1 MRDLNEINVTEAVIA
16 QIRAGDPRLQELLV
30 GLVRH
35 LHAFVREVEL
45 TEAEWMTAIRYL
57 TAVGQKSDDQRQEFI
72 LLSDVLGVSI
82 LVDAIN
88 HRKFAGATE
97 STVFGPFWV
106 DGAPELPHGSSIARG
121 EEVLSGE
128 PTVVHG
134 TVTGEDGRPIEGAVL
149 DVWQASPAGL
159 YDVQD
164 PGQPEMNL
172 RGVFRTGADGV
183 FWFKTVKPAAYPIPS
198 DGPVGDLL
206 RVTGRHPMRPA
217 HVHFMVRADGYE
229 TLITHIFVEGDPY
242 LESDAVF
249 GVKES
254 LVFEF
259 GLNHSGSDAVKFGVS
274 APFVDVSFDIVLEP
288 DKVAASNPRAQGAG

>member
-1 MRDLNEINVTEAVIA
+1 MRDLNETNATDAVIA
-16 QIRAGDPRLQELLV
+16 QIRSENPRLQELLV

-45 TEAEWMTAIRYL
+45 TEAEWMAAIRYL
-57 TAVGQKSDDQRQEFI
+57 TAVGQKSDDKRQEFI

-88 HRKFAGATE
+88 HRKLAGATE
-97 STVFGPFWV
+97 SSVFGPFWV
-106 DGAPELPHGSSIARG
+106 AGAPELPHGSSIARG
-121 EEVLSGE
+121 EEALTGE

-134 TVTGEDGRPIEGAVL
+134 RVMGEDGRPIAGASL
-149 DVWQASPAGL
+149 DIWQASPAGM

-164 PGQPEMNL
+164 PSQPEMNL
-172 RGVFRTGADGV
+172 RGLFRSGVDGT
-183 FWFKTVKPAAYPIPS
+183 FWFKTVKPAAYPIPD

-206 RVTGRHPMRPA
+206 RAIGRHPMRPA
-217 HVHFMVRADGYE
+217 HIHFMVGAPGYE

-249 GVKES
+249 GVKGS
-254 LVFEF
+254 LVVDFAWNRSET
-259 GLNHSGSDAVKFGVS
+259 DAARFGVDR
-274 APFVDVSFDIVLEP
+274 PFINVGFDIVLQPE
-288 DKVAASNPRAQGAG
+288 KIAAGNP

>member
-1 MRDLNEINVTEAVIA
+1 MRDLNETNATDAVIA
-16 QIRAGDPRLQELLV
+16 QIRSENPRLQELLV

-45 TEAEWMTAIRYL
+45 TEAEWMAAIRYL
-57 TAVGQKSDDQRQEFI
+57 TAVGQKSDDKRQEFI

-88 HRKFAGATE
+88 HRKLAGATE
-97 STVFGPFWV
+97 SSVFGPFWV
-106 DGAPELPHGSSIARG
+106 AGAPELPHGTSIARG
-121 EEVLSGE
+121 EEALTGE

-134 TVTGEDGRPIEGAVL
+134 RVMGEDGRPIAGANL
-149 DVWQASPAGL
+149 DIWQASPAGM

-164 PGQPEMNL
+164 PTQPEMNL
-172 RGVFRTGADGV
+172 RGLFRSGVDGA
-183 FWFKTVKPAAYPIPS
+183 FWFKTVKPAAYPIPD

-206 RVTGRHPMRPA
+206 RATGRHPMRPA
-217 HVHFMVRADGYE
+217 HIHFMVGAPGYE

-249 GVKES
+249 GVKGS
-254 LVFEF
+254 LVVDFAWNRSET
-259 GLNHSGSDAVKFGVS
+259 DAARFGVD
-274 APFVDVSFDIVLEP
+274 APFINVEFDIVLQPER
-288 DKVAASNPRAQGAG
+288 VIASNP

>member
-1 MRDLNEINVTEAVIA
+1 MRDLNETNATEAVIA

-45 TEAEWMTAIRYL
+45 TEAEWMAAIRYL
-57 TAVGQKSDDQRQEFI
+57 TAVGHKTDDKRQEFI

-88 HRKFAGATE
+88 HRKHAGATE
-97 STVFGPFWV
+97 SSVFGPFWV
-106 DGAPELPHGSSIARG
+106 AGAPELPHGTSIARG
-121 EEVLSGE
+121 EEALSGE

-134 TVTGEDGRPIEGAVL
+134 TVMGELGRPIEGAIL
-149 DVWQASPAGL
+149 DIWQASPAGL

-164 PGQPEMNL
+164 PAQPEMNL
-172 RGVFRTGADGV
+172 RGLFRSGADGA
-183 FWFKTVKPAAYPIPS
+183 FWFKTVKPAAYPIPE

-206 RVTGRHPMRPA
+206 RATGRHPMRPA
-217 HVHFMVRADGYE
+217 HIHFMVRAPGYE

-242 LESDAVF
+242 LETDAVF
-249 GVKES
+249 GVKGS
-254 LVFEF
+254 LVVDF
-259 GLNHSGSDAVKFGVS
+259 GLNHSESDAASFGVTP
-274 APFVDVSFDIVLEP
+274 PFIDVKFDIVLEP
-288 DKVAASNPRAQGAG
+288 DKVVASNP